1 LLFERKSREHNE
13 RGRNWAPNSETQIF
27 ENSHMAAN
35 TDAEAPKKVEKEGN
49 RESIAPELLDLSK
62 SIPK

>member
-1 LLFERKSREHNE
+1 MS
-13 RGRNWAPNSETQIF
+13 I
-27 ENSHMAAN
+27 SHMAAN